1 MISADQGTPKTWM
14 SGRHLGVAWTRDEA
28 SHLPPTTKS
37 LSAGAIRKE
46 QPPRFPLLVHPES
59 SS

>member
-1 MISADQGTPKTWM
+1 MILADQSTPKMWL
-14 SGRHLGVAWTRDEA
+14 SGCLGVAWTCDEA

-37 LSAGAIRKE
+37 LPADAIRKE
-46 QPPRFPLLVHPES
+46 QAPCFPLLVHPES